1 MGNATLDRLSAERQS
16 KEDFISELLAAAE
29 TESRDLVAT
38 ELEAVELAGQRVS
51 ELDEQIRRIADFET
65 RRANAI
71 DLSRFT
77 SGPPVAAPA
86 VIREEQRTIG
96 EIWTQS
102 DEFRAYSG
110 RGTSQTLRIPQ
121 YRAVG
126 PDPLLTTTKPGSD
139 LVRAPAK
146 YYGPIRVPKNPLLDF
161 VGRIEVGGAT
171 SIDWVMTSVASGAD
185 RVAEGAAKPPIVCST
200 TVVPLTLSPV
210 AGWCKY
216 SRNAVRTIPALRDLI
231 DQKLRQAIDT
241 KLAEEALAALATATA
256 TVTGAAGKPL
266 AEVVRAA
273 IADLEAH
280 GVMPTAIIVNPND
293 HAAFDTQMLS
303 KPLGVAQVQ
312 GGMWGYPIVPVAGVP
327 SGTAY
332 VGDISEAVIWFH
344 NMGLEIYT
352 TDSDISDGTGG
363 AVTSDFR
370 HNILTTLG
378 EVFGVFGLVDQ
389 SAVRKVTF
397 TP

>member
-16 KEDFISELLAAAE
+16 KEDFIAELLAAAE
-29 TESRDLVAT
+29 AESRDLVAT
-38 ELEAVELAGQRVS
+38 ELESVEMASKRVG
-51 ELDEQIRRIADFET
+51 ELDEQIRRIAEFET

-86 VIREEQRTIG
+86 AHEEQRTIG
-96 EIWTQS
+96 QLWTES
-102 DEFRAYSG
+102 TEFRSWSG
-110 RGTSQTLRIPQ
+110 RGSSQTLRIAEF
-121 YRAVG
+121 RAVG

-146 YYGPIRVPKNPLLDF
+146 YYGPVRMPKNPLLDF

-200 TVVPLTLSPV
+200 TVASLTLSPV

-266 AEVVRAA
+266 VEVVRAA
-273 IADLEAH
+273 IADLESH
-280 GVMPTAIIVNPND
+280 GVMPNAVIVNPND
-293 HAAFDTQMLS
+293 QAAFDLLMLG
-303 KPLGVAQVQ
+303 KPLGAAQVQ
-312 GGMWGYPIVPVAGVP
+312 GGMWGLPIVPVAGVAA
-327 SGTAY
+327 GTAY

-344 NMGLEIYT
+344 NLGLEIYT
-352 TDSDISDGTGG
+352 TDSDVSDGAGG

-389 SAVRKVTF
+389 SAVRKVVVS
-397 TP
+397 P